1 LIHRWL
7 LPLPCFGE
15 RVFFFTPDKM
25 WTAHKT
31 KSQKKSKSLRVKKC
45 FLCMIKVS
53 EKRRNFFRKKRKYFA
68 AVDLTVCCR
77 FANGRLPIQI
87 LSHQNQLLYVEHFVT
102 ILNLLLYI
110 LFQF

>member
-1 LIHRWL
+1 
-7 LPLPCFGE
+7 
-15 RVFFFTPDKM
+15 VDS
-25 WTAHKT
+25 A
-31 KSQKKSKSLRVKKC
+31 QNKKSEKEQKLACKKVFPVHDKSFRKKKK
-45 FLCMIKVS
+45 F
-53 EKRRNFFRKKRKYFA
+53 FFRKKRKYFA